1 MFIVMSAWIKIIETL
16 NDVVTHLKIL
26 NIQEQA
32 NSVDGKKYG
41 KKSKEGDKKQYKES
55 TEEKLIPW
63 KRKYDWQVLAKLTQR
78 KRRPKFVILAIK
90 RGH

>member
-16 NDVVTHLKIL
+16 NDVVTHLKFL

-41 KKSKEGDKKQYKES
+41 KKSKEGDKKTIQRINRRKVDSLKKKIWLASPSQTNPKKEK
-55 TEEKLIPW
+55 T
-63 KRKYDWQVLAKLTQR
+63 
-78 KRRPKFVILAIK
+78 
-90 RGH
+90 